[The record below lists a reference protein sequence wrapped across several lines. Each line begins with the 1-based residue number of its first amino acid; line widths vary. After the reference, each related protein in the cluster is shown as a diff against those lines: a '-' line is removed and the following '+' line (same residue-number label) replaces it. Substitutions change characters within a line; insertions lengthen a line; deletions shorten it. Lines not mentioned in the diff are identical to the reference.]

1 MKYLGL
7 IWAALQRRKAR
18 TVLALL
24 SVVVAFLLFGLLDTV
39 RNTFS
44 SFGQNAAGYDRLFVM
59 SKMNVGN
66 PLPLSLLPQIQEI
79 PGITRVS
86 YGSFLEGTYQSP
98 KNPISVEAH
107 QGDEYF
113 DFYPDVEISPGAR
126 AALHRIRTG
135 ALAGETLAKKFHW
148 KIGDRVP
155 LQTAMTLKDGSNIL
169 TLDLVGI
176 YRFPDRSMRVFN
188 NSLYINWDYFDE
200 SRLAE
205 HGTASYYI
213 LKAASRADAYR
224 VAIAVDAL
232 SANSAHETRTQSDNA
247 LSIEAIGQYADL
259 GPIVTWIM
267 GAVFFTLIFLVGHAM
282 SRAIRERIP
291 EFATLKTMGF
301 TGRILV
307 RLVLSEAVLL
317 LLLGAALG
325 LAIATVAIG
334 AVSSALEFTLPIP
347 ILPVQPGVWAR
358 GLSVAVVIGFIVGA
372 LPAFRGTQLRIV
384 DALSRH

>member
-1 MKYLGL
+1 MKYFDL
-7 IWAALQRRKAR
+7 IWAALRRRKAR
-18 TVLALL
+18 TTLALL
-24 SVVVAFLLFGLLDTV
+24 SVMVAFLLFGLLDTV

-66 PLPLSLLPQIQEI
+66 PLPLGLLPQIQEV
-79 PGITRVS
+79 PGVTRVS
-86 YGSFLEGTYQSP
+86 YGSFLEGTYQGP
-98 KNPISVEAH
+98 RNPISVEAH
-107 QGDEYF
+107 KGDDYF
-113 DFYPDVEISPGAR
+113 DFYPDVEISPAAR
-126 AALHRIRTG
+126 EALRRTRTG
-135 ALAGETLAKKFHW
+135 AVAGETLAKKFHW
-148 KIGDRVP
+148 KVGDKIP
-155 LQTAMTLKDGSNIL
+155 LQTTEAWKDGSNIL
-169 TLDLVGI
+169 TLDLVGV
-176 YRFPDRSMRVFN
+176 YRFPDQSMRVFN

-205 HGTASYYI
+205 HGTVSYYI
-213 LKAASRADAYR
+213 LKAASRADVYR
-224 VAIAVDAL
+224 VAISVDAL

-291 EFATLKTMGF
+291 EFAALKTMGF
-301 TGRILV
+301 TGRTLV
-307 RLVLSEAVLL
+307 QLVLSESVLL
-317 LLLGAALG
+317 LLSGAAIG
-325 LAIATVAIG
+325 LATATVAIG

-358 GLSVAVVIGFIVGA
+358 GLSLALVIGLIVGA
-372 LPAFRGTQLRIV
+372 LPAFNGTQLRIV
-384 DALSRH
+384 DALSRR

>member
-1 MKYLGL
+1 MKYFDL
-7 IWAALQRRKAR
+7 IWAALRRRKAR
-18 TVLALL
+18 TTLALL

-66 PLPLSLLPQIQEI
+66 PLPLSLLPQIQEA
-79 PGITRVS
+79 PGVTRVS
-86 YGSFLEGTYQSP
+86 YGSFLEGTFQGP
-98 KNPISVEAH
+98 RNPISVEAH
-107 QGDEYF
+107 KGDDYF
-113 DFYPDVEISPGAR
+113 DFYPDVEISPAAR
-126 AALHRIRTG
+126 EALRRTRTG
-135 ALAGETLAKKFHW
+135 AVAGETLAKKFHW
-148 KIGDRVP
+148 KVGDKIP
-155 LQTAMTLKDGSNIL
+155 LQTTESWKDGSNIL
-169 TLDLVGI
+169 TLDLVGV
-176 YRFPDRSMRVFN
+176 YRFPDQSMRVFN

-205 HGTASYYI
+205 HGTVSYYI
-213 LKAASRADAYR
+213 LKAASRADVYR
-224 VAIAVDAL
+224 VAISVDAL

-291 EFATLKTMGF
+291 EFAALKTMGF

-307 RLVLSEAVLL
+307 QLVLSESVLL
-317 LLLGAALG
+317 LLSGAAIG

-334 AVSSALEFTLPIP
+334 AVSPALEFTLPIP

-358 GLSVAVVIGFIVGA
+358 GLSLALCIGLVVGA
-372 LPAFRGTQLRIV
+372 LPAFNGTQLRIV
-384 DALSRH
+384 DALSRR

>member
-1 MKYLGL
+1 MKYVDL
-7 IWAALQRRKAR
+7 IWAALQRHKAR
-18 TVLALL
+18 TALALL

-66 PLPLSLLPQIQEI
+66 PLPLSLLPQIAQV
-79 PGITRVS
+79 PGVTRTS
-86 YGSFLEGTYQSP
+86 YGSFLEGNYQSP
-98 KNPISVEAH
+98 KNPVAVEAH
-107 QGDEYF
+107 QGDDYF
-113 DFYPDVEISPGAR
+113 DFYPDVEI
-126 AALHRIRTG
+126 AAAGREALRRTRTG
-135 ALAGETLAKKFHW
+135 AVAGEALARKFHW
-148 KIGDRVP
+148 KIGDKIP
-155 LQTAMTLKDGSNIL
+155 LQTAQVLKDGTNIL

-188 NSLYINWDYFDE
+188 NSLYMNWDYFDE
-200 SRLAE
+200 SRLSE
-205 HGTASYYI
+205 HGTVSYYV
-213 LKAASRADAYR
+213 LKAASREDAYR

-232 SANSAHETRTQSDNA
+232 SANSAHETHTQSDNA

-282 SRAIRERIP
+282 SRGIRERIP
-291 EFATLKTMGF
+291 EFAALKTIGF
-301 TGRILV
+301 TGRTLV
-307 RLVLSEAVLL
+307 RLVLSESVLL

-347 ILPVQPGVWAR
+347 ILPVQAGVWAR
-358 GLSVAVVIGFIVGA
+358 GLSLAVIIGLAVGA
-372 LPAFRGTQLRIV
+372 LPAFHGTRLRIV
-384 DALSRH
+384 DGLSHH